1 MGVFQGFLK
10 LYKWYQIV
18 KSITMQFSI
27 STEQILKINAH
38 EYKCFGSLNM
48 NITYTKIAVEM

>member
-1 MGVFQGFLK
+1 
-10 LYKWYQIV
+10 
-18 KSITMQFSI
+18 MQFSI

-38 EYKCFGSLNM
+38 EYKFFGSLNM